1 MTPYNDS
8 STRSY
13 SSSFTLGALYA
24 LALLLT
30 RIAQLAAI
38 GWFTSGLEFADDIRF
53 QRLYAA
59 DPLQLLLGRSTTF
72 EVFPPLFPLV
82 LWSLH
87 TPLSWLLEPFYSM
100 RATMLAIELLAW
112 PLLWWLVVR
121 YASCRGRHLLAITY
135 IAAPMCWISTVMM
148 CQDEVISLWFF
159 AAIVVALLKN
169 RLRGAILLCGIGVV
183 VAKIYFLVPL
193 VGLIGVTLNRSWK
206 HWSLDALTGLAPIAV
221 IYSLQA
227 LLTGRAGGAV
237 NAFEDFVIPFEM
249 SVNIWALI
257 ERLDFVSNEQ
267 ARRVSGVLA
276 VALSMLPLLVIRWR
290 ATLATSR
297 DQVRLITAMMLWVYL
312 SFYHINPEYGLIVV
326 PGILIAFRPLVT
338 AAVLIVGFSLPW
350 AVNFFYGVG
359 VGMERGD
366 PGRAAFVRVYQAI
379 FSIDP
384 SVMQSISIIP
394 VAVATLWLA
403 SVLTWSRLSGTDAV
417 VQTKGC

>member
-1 MTPYNDS
+1 MGPSEDPPSVTCRNVVVQGVVYG
-8 STRSY
+8 
-13 SSSFTLGALYA
+13 F
-24 LALLLT
+24 ALLLV
-30 RIAQLAAI
+30 RVVQLAAI
-38 GWFTSGLEFADDIRF
+38 GEFTRELEFADDVSF
-53 QRLYAA
+53 QRVYAA
-59 DPLQLLLGRSTTF
+59 DPLQLLLGRSTTY
-72 EVFPPLFPLV
+72 EVFPPLFPLL
-82 LWSLH
+82 LWSIH
-87 TPLSWLLEPFYSM
+87 TPLSWLLSPFYSM

-112 PLLWWLVVR
+112 PLLWWLMVR
-121 YASCRGRHLLAITY
+121 FAPHRGHHLLAITY
-135 IAAPMCWISTVMM
+135 IVAPMCWISTVMM

-159 AAIVVALLKN
+159 AAVVVALLKN
-169 RLRGAILLCGIGVV
+169 RLRWAILLCGVGVV

-193 VGLIGVTLNRSWK
+193 VGLIGVKLDRTWK
-206 HWSLDALTGLAPIAV
+206 KWGQDVIAGLAPIAA

-257 ERLDFVSNEQ
+257 QRLDVVNNEQ
-267 ARRVSGVLA
+267 ARRISGFLA

-290 ATLATSR
+290 ATAAAGQ

-326 PGILIAFRPLVT
+326 PGILVLFRPNVT
-338 AAVLIVGFSLPW
+338 AAILIAGFSLPW

-359 VGMERGD
+359 VGIDRGD
-366 PGRAAFVRVYQAI
+366 PGRAAFVRVYEAI

-384 SVMQSISIIP
+384 SVMKDISIVP

-403 SVLTWSRLSGTDAV
+403 AVLTWPRLDRTAGV
-417 VQTKGC
+417 VSARAS